1 MNLLFN
7 TLLLLIFN
15 IIIDL
20 KILLAPDKFRGSLD
34 APQVCEAMTEGIRMV
49 SPEIEVLSLP
59 MADGGEGTLELLLWY
74 SGGKKQ
80 TAKVQDPL
88 GRIIDAEYGLSAD
101 RKTAFIEMATASGL
115 SLLKTEE
122 RNPLKTSTF
131 GTGELIKV
139 VLEAGIE
146 NIILGIGGSATTDAG
161 IGMATALGWQFL
173 DENGQELSPIGEN
186 LIKIKKV
193 LSPVS
198 NHRSPISVS
207 VACDVNNPLFGE
219 NGAAYI
225 YGPQKGAD
233 QSAVKQLDEGLQ
245 NIAKIFERDFGK
257 NYSLISGTGAAG
269 GLGFG
274 AMAFLNAELKEGV
287 KLLMDF
293 CDFDKKLKDV
303 NLIITGEGKIDNQ
316 TLQGK
321 LIKGITDRAT
331 IAKIP
336 LAAIC
341 GTLDVSPKEL
351 HEIGINYATSI
362 IDRPMNLDAALKYG
376 YEGVRNATFYLVNLL
391 YKSNV

>member
-1 MNLLFN
+1 
-7 TLLLLIFN
+7 
-15 IIIDL
+15 L

-34 APQVCEAMTEGIRMV
+34 APQVCKAMSEGIHMV

-59 MADGGEGTLELLLWY
+59 LADGGEGTLDLLLWY
-74 SGGKKQ
+74 AGGKKH

-88 GRIIDAEYGLSAD
+88 GRMIDAEYGLSAD
-101 RKTAFIEMATASGL
+101 GKTAFIEMATASGL
-115 SLLKTEE
+115 RLLKTEE

-131 GTGELIKV
+131 GTGELIKI
-139 VLEAGIE
+139 VLEGDVE

-161 IGMATALGWQFL
+161 IGMAAALGWQFL
-173 DENGQELSPIGEN
+173 DKNGQQLSPIGEN

-193 LSPVS
+193 ISPVS
-198 NHRSPISVS
+198 NHQSTVS
-207 VACDVNNPLFGE
+207 IYVACDVSNPLFGE

-225 YGPQKGAD
+225 YGPQKGANE
-233 QSAVKQLDEGLQ
+233 SAVKELDEGLK
-245 NIAKIFERDFGK
+245 NISMIFERDFGK

-274 AMAFLNAELKEGV
+274 LIAFLNAELKEGV

-321 LIKGITDRAT
+321 LIKGITDRANL
-331 IAKIP
+331 AKIP
-336 LAAIC
+336 IAAIC
-341 GTLDVSPKEL
+341 GTLDVSPQEL
-351 HEIGINYATSI
+351 QEIGINYATSI
-362 IDRPMNLDAALKYG
+362 MNRPMDLDEALKYG

-391 YKSNV
+391 HKSKD

>member
-1 MNLLFN
+1 M
-7 TLLLLIFN
+7 
-15 IIIDL
+15 

-34 APQVCEAMTEGIRMV
+34 APQVCEAMSEGIRMV
-49 SPEIEVLSLP
+49 STEIEVLSLP
-59 MADGGEGTLELLLWY
+59 MADGGEGTLDLLLWY
-74 SGGKKQ
+74 SGGKKH

-88 GRIIDAEYGLSAD
+88 GRMIDAEYGLSAD

-115 SLLKTEE
+115 RLLKNEE

-131 GTGELIKV
+131 GTGELIKI
-139 VLEAGIE
+139 VLEGDVE

-161 IGMATALGWQFL
+161 IGMAAALGWQFL
-173 DENGQELSPIGEN
+173 DENGEQLSPIGKN

-198 NHRSPISVS
+198 NHGSPVS
-207 VACDVNNPLFGE
+207 IYVACDVTNPLFGE
-219 NGAAYI
+219 NGASYI

-233 QSAVKQLDEGLQ
+233 EQAVKELDEGLQ
-245 NIAKIFERDFGK
+245 NISMIFERDFGK

-274 AMAFLNAELKEGV
+274 SMAFLNAELKEGV

-321 LIKGITDRAT
+321 LIKGITDRANH
-331 IAKIP
+331 AKIP
-336 LAAIC
+336 IAAIC
-341 GTLDVSPKEL
+341 GTLDVSPQEL
-351 HEIGINYATSI
+351 QEIGINYATSVI
-362 IDRPMNLDAALKYG
+362 NRPMNLDEALKYG

-391 YKSNV
+391 HKSNG

>member
-1 MNLLFN
+1 M
-7 TLLLLIFN
+7 
-15 IIIDL
+15 

-34 APQVCEAMTEGIRMV
+34 APQVCEAMSEGIRMV
-49 SPEIEVLSLP
+49 STEIEVLSLP
-59 MADGGEGTLELLLWY
+59 MADGGEGTLDLLLWY
-74 SGGKKQ
+74 SGGKKH

-88 GRIIDAEYGLSAD
+88 GRMIDAEYGLSAD

-115 SLLKTEE
+115 RLLKNEE

-131 GTGELIKV
+131 GTGELIKI
-139 VLEAGIE
+139 VLEGDVE

-161 IGMATALGWQFL
+161 IGMAAALGWQFL
-173 DENGQELSPIGEN
+173 DENGEQLSPIGKN

-198 NHRSPISVS
+198 NHGSLVS
-207 VACDVNNPLFGE
+207 IYVACDVTNPLFGE
-219 NGAAYI
+219 NGASYI

-233 QSAVKQLDEGLQ
+233 EQAVKELDEGLQ
-245 NIAKIFERDFGK
+245 NISMIFERDFGK

-274 AMAFLNAELKEGV
+274 SMAFLNAELKEGV

-321 LIKGITDRAT
+321 LIKGITDRANH
-331 IAKIP
+331 AKIP
-336 LAAIC
+336 IAAIC
-341 GTLDVSPKEL
+341 GTLDVSPQEL
-351 HEIGINYATSI
+351 QEIGINYAASI
-362 IDRPMNLDAALKYG
+362 INRPMNLDEALKYG

-391 YKSNV
+391 HKSNE

>member
-1 MNLLFN
+1 M
-7 TLLLLIFN
+7 
-15 IIIDL
+15 

-49 SPEIEVLSLP
+49 SPEIEVVSLP
-59 MADGGEGTLELLLWY
+59 MADGGEGTLDLLLWY

-101 RKTAFIEMATASGL
+101 GKTAFIEMATASGL
-115 SLLKTEE
+115 RLLKTEE

-131 GTGELIKV
+131 GTGELIKI
-139 VLEAGIE
+139 VLEAGVE

-173 DENGQELSPIGEN
+173 DENDKEISPIGEN
-186 LIKIKKV
+186 LIKIKAIKPPSFTIANSS
-193 LSPVS
+193 L
-198 NHRSPISVS
+198 NIK
-207 VACDVNNPLFGE
+207 VACDVTNPLFGE
-219 NGAAYI
+219 NGAAYV

-233 QSAVKQLDEGLQ
+233 RQAVKQLDEGLQ
-245 NIAKIFERDFGK
+245 NIAKIFERVFEK
-257 NYSLISGTGAAG
+257 NYAQTAGTGAAG

-274 AMAFLNAELKEGV
+274 AMSFLNAELKEGV

-321 LIKGITDRAT
+321 LIKGITDRASQT
-331 IAKIP
+331 KIP
-336 LAAIC
+336 IAAIC

-351 HEIGINYATSI
+351 QEMGINYATSI
-362 IDRPMNLDAALKYG
+362 LNCPMNLDDALKYG

-391 YKSNV
+391 HKSNE

>member
-1 MNLLFN
+1 
-7 TLLLLIFN
+7 
-15 IIIDL
+15 L

-34 APQVCEAMTEGIRMV
+34 APQVCKAMSEGIRMV

-59 MADGGEGTLELLLWY
+59 MADGGEGTLDLLLWY
-74 SGGKKQ
+74 SGGKKH

-115 SLLKTEE
+115 RLLKNEE

-131 GTGELIKV
+131 GTGELIKI
-139 VLEAGIE
+139 VLEGDVE

-161 IGMATALGWQFL
+161 IGMAAALGWQFL
-173 DENGQELSPIGEN
+173 NENGEQLSPIGEN
-186 LIKIKKV
+186 LIKIKQV

-198 NHRSPISVS
+198 NHHSLVS
-207 VACDVNNPLFGE
+207 IYVACDVTNPLFGE
-219 NGAAYI
+219 NGASYI

-233 QSAVKQLDEGLQ
+233 EQAVKELDKGLQ
-245 NIAKIFERDFGK
+245 NISMIFERDFGK
-257 NYSLISGTGAAG
+257 NFSLISGTGAAG

-274 AMAFLNAELKEGV
+274 SMAFLNAELKEGV

-321 LIKGITDRAT
+321 LIKGITDRANH
-331 IAKIP
+331 AKIP
-336 LAAIC
+336 IAAIC
-341 GTLDVSPKEL
+341 GTLDVSPQEL
-351 HEIGINYATSI
+351 QEIGVNYATSI
-362 IDRPMNLDAALKYG
+362 INRPMDLDEALKYG

-391 YKSNV
+391 HKSNE

>member
-1 MNLLFN
+1 M
-7 TLLLLIFN
+7 
-15 IIIDL
+15 

-49 SPEIEVLSLP
+49 SSETEVVSLP
-59 MADGGEGTLELLLWY
+59 MADGGEGTLDLLLWY

-80 TAKVQDPL
+80 FAKVQDPL
-88 GRIIDAEYGLSAD
+88 GRMMEAEYGISAD
-101 RKTAFIEMATASGL
+101 GKTAFIEMATASGL
-115 SLLKTEE
+115 RLLKAGE

-131 GTGELIKV
+131 GTGELINIV
-139 VLEAGIE
+139 VASGVK

-173 DENGQELSPIGEN
+173 DENAQEVTPIGEN
-186 LIKIKKV
+186 LIKVKEIKQPKFSSYNSS
-193 LSPVS
+193 L
-198 NHRSPISVS
+198 NIK
-207 VACDVNNPLFGE
+207 VACDVTNPLFGE
-219 NGAAYI
+219 NGAAYV

-233 QSAVKQLDEGLQ
+233 KEAVELLDKGLQ
-245 NIAKIFERDFGK
+245 NIAEVFNKDFNK
-257 NYSLISGTGAAG
+257 DYAQIAGTGAAG

-274 AMAFLNAELKEGV
+274 LMAFMNAELKEGV

-293 CDFDKKLKDV
+293 CAFEENLKGV

-321 LIKGITDRAT
+321 LIKGITEKAT
-331 IAKIP
+331 HAKIP
-336 LAAIC
+336 IAAIC

-351 HEIGINYATSI
+351 QAIGINYATSI
-362 IDRPMNLDAALKYG
+362 LNRPMNLDDALKYG

-391 YKSNV
+391 HKSND

>member
-1 MNLLFN
+1 M
-7 TLLLLIFN
+7 
-15 IIIDL
+15 

-34 APQVCEAMTEGIRMV
+34 APQVCKAMSEGIRMV

-59 MADGGEGTLELLLWY
+59 MADGGEGTLDLLLWY
-74 SGGKKQ
+74 SGGKKH

-88 GRIIDAEYGLSAD
+88 GRMINAEYGLSAD

-115 SLLKTEE
+115 RLLKTEE

-131 GTGELIKV
+131 GTGELIKI
-139 VLEAGIE
+139 VLEGDVE

-161 IGMATALGWQFL
+161 IGMAAALGWQFL
-173 DENGQELSPIGEN
+173 DENGEQLSPIGKN

-198 NHRSPISVS
+198 NHRSPVS
-207 VACDVNNPLFGE
+207 IYVACDVTNPLFGE
-219 NGAAYI
+219 NGASYI

-233 QSAVKQLDEGLQ
+233 EQAVKELDKGLQ
-245 NIAKIFERDFGK
+245 NISMIFERDFGK

-274 AMAFLNAELKEGV
+274 SMVFLNAELKEGV

-293 CDFDKKLKDV
+293 CDFDKKLKGV

-321 LIKGITDRAT
+321 LIKGITDRANH
-331 IAKIP
+331 AKIP
-336 LAAIC
+336 IAAIC
-341 GTLDVSPKEL
+341 GTLDVSPQEL
-351 HEIGINYATSI
+351 QEIGINYAASI
-362 IDRPMNLDAALKYG
+362 INRPMNLDEALKYG

-391 YKSNV
+391 HKSNE